1 MKYTPRLPLPT
12 HILTCEFPD
21 FYSSCSDCDDWLD
34 DDGLYTC
41 EFCGHRY
48 DGNAQCFCI
57 GICDESP
64 PPPPP
69 GTPTKKR
76 PLSKDRFEEEQGAL
90 TIQKFWRMFNARSAY
105 VRHLE
110 QSVRASVWMNESTF
124 DGTCPEKFK
133 WIIGHTYD
141 VGDII
146 KYCSGNRLMIGR
158 VTKVNKK
165 SIRKETGEIG
175 WYGDFTS
182 WSSMSKKHV
191 GKFCRHYAA
200 DHGKQYVT
208 LEEAQSA
215 CLADPTANGVTQ
227 KGGNGTYTVRR
238 GASLHPS
245 PSSETSWIKRG
256 CTSQNNLQID
266 KIKIWKLKPVEEP
279 PQRFDFCY
287 DDSFQE
293 LLICDDEENNYGR
306 GYS

>member
-1 MKYTPRLPLPT
+1 MKYTPRQPIPVN
-12 HILTCEFPD
+12 ILTETLYPEAG
-21 FYSSCSDCDDWLD
+21 SLD
-34 DDGLYTC
+34 DDELYTC

-48 DGNAQCFCI
+48 DGNAQCFCF
-57 GICDESP
+57 GMCDEVPSP
-64 PPPPP
+64 PPPPSP
-69 GTPTKKR
+69 PPTKKR
-76 PLSKDRFEEEQGAL
+76 PLSKDRFEEEQSAIS
-90 TIQKFWRMFNARSAY
+90 IQKLWRGFEASSVY
-105 VRHLE
+105 KRHLQQ
-110 QSVRASVWMNESTF
+110 QSLRASVWMNESTF

-158 VTKVNKK
+158 VTKVNQK
-165 SIRKETGEIG
+165 SIRKETGELG

-191 GKFCRHYAA
+191 GKCCRHYAA

-215 CLADPTANGVTQ
+215 CLADPTASGVTQ

-238 GASLHPS
+238 GVSLHPS

-256 CTSQNNLQID
+256 CTSQNNLQTLTR
-266 KIKIWKLKPVEEP
+266 KIWKLKPVEEP

-293 LLICDDEENNYGR
+293 LLFCNDEENNYGR